1 MQTITKITA
10 QKRRGRYNLFLDGKY
25 AFPVSEGTL
34 VKYRLLKGRELAPAE
49 VAAIKAAEVA
59 SAANATALNYIGHQ
73 PRTVHEVRDRL
84 RQDEVPE
91 AVIKQVTDHL
101 KAIRLLDDAQYAD
114 TLVRDNLAMGERG
127 PRQVEARLREKG
139 VHPDLAAQAVA
150 TVTDEQWRTV
160 ANRVAT
166 KAARR
171 TLHKPFKDR
180 QTKIRLALMQKGFDG
195 PVASAALAG
204 LALAPDRDLEADLLA
219 REAEKQ
225 WRLKRKYTGYDRRNR
240 VKQALVRKGF
250 DYDAIDAVLAT
261 LEDDQ

>member
-34 VKYRLLKGRELAPAE
+34 VKYRLLKGLELSPE
-49 VAAIKAAEVA
+49 DVTTIKDAEVA
-59 SAANATALNYIGHQ
+59 SVANATALNYISHQ

-91 AVIKQVTDHL
+91 AVVKQVTDHL
-101 KAIRLLDDAQYAD
+101 KEIRLLDDAQYAD
-114 TLVRDNLAMGERG
+114 ILVRDNLAMGERG

-150 TVTDEQWRTV
+150 KVAPEQWQTV
-160 ANRVAT
+160 AARVAK

-180 QTKIRLALMQKGFDG
+180 QTKIRLALMQKGFEG
-195 PVASAALAG
+195 EVASSALAALA
-204 LALAPDRDLEADLLA
+204 LEPDREQEADLLT
-219 REAEKQ
+219 REAAKQ
-225 WRLKRKYTGYDRRNR
+225 WRLKRKYAGYDRRNR

-261 LEDDQ
+261 LEEEQ